1 MEYRVIKGKSREE
14 KGSITLEASIF
25 LVLFI
30 VFYMMMMGLIQIVRA
45 QVILQYA
52 ANETAREISQY
63 SYVLTKTGIVEKRV
77 STSSQAA
84 AFTENASQLM
94 DDIEKVGNTLSTGEG
109 LEELP
114 GNIEQAGQHAES
126 LLGDPD
132 ALMNNIF
139 SLIKTKGADL
149 LSSMWRAL
157 CRNR

>member
-1 MEYRVIKGKSREE
+1 
-14 KGSITLEASIF
+14 
-25 LVLFI
+25 
-30 VFYMMMMGLIQIVRA
+30 
-45 QVILQYA
+45 
-52 ANETAREISQY
+52 
-63 SYVLTKTGIVEKRV
+63 
-77 STSSQAA
+77 
-84 AFTENASQLM
+84 M

-149 LSSMWRAL
+149 LR
-157 CRNR
+157 RRVKEGF

>member
-63 SYVLTKTGIVEKRV
+63 SYVLTKTGIGEKGV
-77 STSSQAA
+77 Y
-84 AFTENASQLM
+84 
-94 DDIEKVGNTLSTGEG
+94 GERF
-109 LEELP
+109 P
-114 GNIEQAGQHAES
+114 
-126 LLGDPD
+126 
-132 ALMNNIF
+132 
-139 SLIKTKGADL
+139 ADG
-149 LSSMWRAL
+149 
-157 CRNR
+157 